1 MICAVILIFQS
12 LVIVVSQMLE
22 RHSDACYMVGL
33 EYVVEVRPV
42 REGEPWY
49 SCTLCDQ
56 EFRYITSLV
65 KHTKI
70 QIIIIELTIPLFRI
84 SPGEEKSSKRRLTRH
99 LGLMSHKLNF
109 LQKHFPRWNTGTVSH
124 FYHPTSVSAVSP

>member
-1 MICAVILIFQS
+1 MIGAVIFIFQS
-12 LVIVVSQMLE
+12 MLIVVSQMLE
-22 RHSDACYMVGL
+22 RHSDSCYMVGL

-56 EFRYITSLV
+56 EFRYITSLM

-70 QIIIIELTIPLFRI
+70 QAFSL
-84 SPGEEKSSKRRLTRH
+84 
-99 LGLMSHKLNF
+99 LGLGS
-109 LQKHFPRWNTGTVSH
+109 
-124 FYHPTSVSAVSP
+124 SVSYQWHSLGSF